1 MGAVI
6 LDWRSSADYTRL
18 QTHKRAR
25 FDEHGVVMRDP
36 RDVTALTIHITGCRF
51 GAGRAAIKKHG
62 SAPDAIHDRA
72 RGIPAH
78 ATLFRDAVAVVPF
91 DLRALLWH
99 GNGFNPSS
107 LGLEIECLGDR
118 DPMPREQID
127 AAIETIGWLVEQA
140 AIEGMRI
147 VDVYAHRQSNGAK
160 PGDPG
165 PGAWREIVRPAAAR
179 YGLAMHPDVALPAST
194 RGGAD
199 GLPIPPSWLA

>member
-18 QTHKRAR
+18 RAHKRAK
-25 FDEHGVVMRDP
+25 FGADGVVMRDP

-51 GAGRAAIKKHG
+51 GAGKAAIAKHG
-62 SAPDAIHDRA
+62 SPSAAIHDRA

-91 DLRALLWH
+91 ALRSLLWH
-99 GNGFNPSS
+99 GNALNSSS
-107 LGLEIECLGDR
+107 LGLEIECLGER
-118 DPMPREQID
+118 DPMPREQIE
-127 AAIETIGWLVEQA
+127 AAIDVIGWLVAQA

-147 VDVYAHRQSNGAK
+147 VSAYAHRQSNGMK